1 MKAAFYKGTHPGIP
15 GLYNRF
21 VRWWTRGIYSHAE
34 IVFSDWTSASSS
46 FMDGG
51 VRLKTIK
58 FDPAIWD
65 FIDLPD
71 ELEPAA
77 RAWFVE
83 HEGKAYDYWMN
94 LRFCFGFMP
103 DSKDKYACS
112 EACMASLVF
121 TDSWRFDPNAMASIL
136 RRLYV
141 RTL

>member
-51 VRLKTIK
+51 VRLKKIK

-71 ELEPAA
+71 
-77 RAWFVE
+77 
-83 HEGKAYDYWMN
+83 DWMN